1 MASLTAQMNPSVSLQ
16 SLKFPGSAPLTRRVE
31 VMRML
36 EWGGIGL
43 QQLLL
48 QRLHWQDCSEGLRIG
63 FGVASS
69 EAEAAEGALAGC

>member
-1 MASLTAQMNPSVSLQ
+1 M
-16 SLKFPGSAPLTRRVE
+16 RV
-31 VMRML
+31 L

-48 QRLHWQDCSEGLRIG
+48 QRLHWQDCSEGLRTS
-63 FGVASS
+63 FEVAGS